1 MSMNEGPKWE
11 PAEPAE
17 PAPTGDGR
25 MALGQILEVGRRIL
39 RRHWAVLL
47 MISLLFVG
55 PGALLSTATALD
67 FTLKAQELFP
77 DIVNGSIDTDLRL
90 TDAELE
96 RLLGA
101 LLPFLGASLLAGVL
115 SSIGA
120 LAFSKTV
127 AEDYHARPA
136 EIGAVLRAALK
147 RTPSALV
154 FMLVTGLLMIGLI
167 VCGLVAMS
175 VATLV
180 LPANAGGVGGPGAF
194 VALIVVVGLAL
205 ALVYLTMRWAPA
217 YTSMVEEGAGWRQA
231 LSRSWR
237 LSSDNVLRIF
247 AVSAIVAI
255 ITGLLSWVLGG
266 VFDVFLSAI
275 VGSTL
280 GLDPMVTTTIAL
292 AAASTIVAPAMPVLM
307 AVLFFD
313 LRTRRDETQVPA
325 APPPPPGPYG

>member
-1 MSMNEGPKWE
+1 MNEGPKWE

-17 PAPTGDGR
+17 PTPTGDGR
-25 MALGQILEVGRRIL
+25 MALGQVLEVGRRIL

-67 FTLKAQELFP
+67 FTLEAQELFP

-180 LPANAGGVGGPGAF
+180 LPVNAGGVGGPGAF

-217 YTSMVEEGAGWRQA
+217 YTSMVEEDAGWRQA

-266 VFDVFLSAI
+266 VFEVFLSAI

-313 LRTRRDETQVPA
+313 LRARRDEAPAPA
-325 APPPPPGPYG
+325 ASPPPPGPYG